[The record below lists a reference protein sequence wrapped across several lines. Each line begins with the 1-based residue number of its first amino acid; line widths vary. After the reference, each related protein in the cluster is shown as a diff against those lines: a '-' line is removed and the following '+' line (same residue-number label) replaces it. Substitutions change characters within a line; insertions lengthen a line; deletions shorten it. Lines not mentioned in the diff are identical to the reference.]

1 MRQWFVCF
9 TIIMSLQNYTLTY
22 KPEND
27 GWPSCYSFIPEYII
41 GMNAFL
47 YTFKNGNLYRHNT
60 NNNRNEYYN
69 VSGTL
74 APSTLTSVFNPEP
87 TLSIKLFKTL
97 SFESNAAWDCT
108 NLLTDLSQG
117 DVDEIHFEQKEGEW
131 YAYVRHLEGV
141 TDFTLR
147 YANGLGTVSIAPTGP
162 ATARVVTLGQPI
174 GNIVSIG
181 AVIYTLVQGQ
191 TPAVA
196 GTIIG
201 IDRNNNT
208 ITVNETIPT
217 GPPATVGPVN
227 GDFILFT
234 NNTVAESYGMRGYF
248 MEFTLSNN
256 DTTPVE
262 LFSVGSS
269 VMKSFP

>member
-1 MRQWFVCF
+1 M
-9 TIIMSLQNYTLTY
+9 
-22 KPEND
+22 
-27 GWPSCYSFIPEYII
+27 PEYII

-47 YTFKNGNLYRHNT
+47 YTFNRGNLFRHNT
-60 NNNRNEYYN
+60 NNQRNEYYN
-69 VSGTL
+69 VPGSQ
-74 APSTLTSVFNPEP
+74 APSTITSVFNPEP

-108 NLLTDLSQG
+108 TLTTDLSQG

-141 TDFTLR
+141 TNFSLR
-147 YANGLGTVSIAPTGP
+147 YANGLGAVSIPPTGP
-162 ATARVVTLGQPI
+162 NTARVVTLGQPI

-181 AVIYTLVQGQ
+181 AVIYTLVGGNA
-191 TPAVA
+191 PVIA
-196 GTIIG
+196 GTITG
-201 IDRNNNT
+201 INRNDNT
-208 ITVNETIPT
+208 ITVNETIPA
-217 GPPATVGPVN
+217 GPPAPVGPVN

-234 NNTVAESYGMRGYF
+234 NNTVAESYGMRGYY

>member
-1 MRQWFVCF
+1 
-9 TIIMSLQNYTLTY
+9 MSTEYTLTY

-27 GWPSCYSFIPEYII
+27 GWPSFYSFIPDYII
-41 GMNAFL
+41 GMNAYL
-47 YTFKNGNLYRHNT
+47 YTFKGGNLFRHNT
-60 NNNRNEYYN
+60 NSLRNTYY
-69 VSGTL
+69 GDF

-117 DVDEIHFEQKEGEW
+117 DVNEIHFEQKEGEW
-131 YAYVRHLEGV
+131 YAYVRHVEGV
-141 TDFTLR
+141 TNFRLR

-162 ATARVVTLGQPI
+162 QNARVVTLGQPL
-174 GNIVSIG
+174 GNIVTVN
-181 AVIYTLVQGQ
+181 AVIYTLVAGG
-191 TPAVA
+191 TPVVA
-196 GTIIG
+196 GTIID

-208 ITVNETIPT
+208 ITVNETIPA
-217 GPPATVGPVN
+217 GPPAPVGPVN
-227 GDFILFT
+227 GDFIMFT
-234 NNTVAESYGMRGYF
+234 NNTIAESYGMRGYY
-248 MEFTLSNN
+248 MEFTLSNDDN
-256 DTTPVE
+256 TPVE

>member
-1 MRQWFVCF
+1 MA
-9 TIIMSLQNYTLTY
+9 TEYTLTY

-27 GWPSCYSFIPEYII
+27 GWPSFYSFIPEYII

-108 NLLTDLSQG
+108 ALTTDLSQG
-117 DVDEIHFEQKEGEW
+117 NVDEINFEQKEGEW
-131 YAYVRHLEGV
+131 YAYVRHNTGV
-141 TDFTLR
+141 TNFALR
-147 YANGLGTVSIAPTGP
+147 YANGLGNVSLAPTGP
-162 ATARVVTLGQPI
+162 NTARVITIGNSL
-174 GNIVSIG
+174 GNIVTIG
-181 AVIYTLVQGQ
+181 AVIYVMVGGG
-191 TPAVA
+191 TPVVA
-196 GTIIG
+196 GTITAINKN
-201 IDRNNNT
+201 DNT
-208 ITVNETIPT
+208 ITVDETTPV
-217 GPPATVGPVN
+217 GVVPASN
-227 GDFILFT
+227 GDFILFV
-234 NNTVAESYGMRGYF
+234 NNTVAESYGMRGYY

-256 DTTPVE
+256 DITPVE
-262 LFSVGSS
+262 MFSVGSS

>member
-1 MRQWFVCF
+1 MP
-9 TIIMSLQNYTLTY
+9 TEYTLTY
-22 KPEND
+22 KPENA
-27 GWPSCYSFIPEYII
+27 GWPSFYSYIPEYIV
-41 GMNAFL
+41 GMNAYL

-60 NNNRNEYYN
+60 NDNRNEYYG
-69 VSGTL
+69 VDGSTT
-74 APSTLTSVFNPEP
+74 PSTLTSVFNPEP

-108 NLLTDLSQG
+108 ALATDLSQG

-141 TDFTLR
+141 TNFSLR
-147 YANGLGTVSIAPTGP
+147 YANGLGNVSTAPTGP
-162 ATARVVTLGQPI
+162 QTARVITIGNSL
-174 GNIVSIG
+174 GNIVNIG
-181 AVIYTLVQGQ
+181 ALIYVLVPGGD
-191 TPAVA
+191 PVVA
-196 GTIIG
+196 GTITAI
-201 IDRNNNT
+201 NKNENT
-208 ITVNETIPT
+208 ITVDETTPV
-217 GPPATVGPVN
+217 GVVPASD
-227 GDFILFT
+227 GDFILFV
-234 NNTVAESYGMRGYF
+234 NNTIAESYGMRGYY

>member
-1 MRQWFVCF
+1 
-9 TIIMSLQNYTLTY
+9 MSLQNYTLTY

-27 GWPSCYSFIPEYII
+27 GWPSFYSFMPEYII
-41 GMNAFL
+41 GMNAYL
-47 YTFKNGNLYRHNT
+47 YTFQNGNLYRHNT
-60 NNNRNEYYN
+60 NPNRNEYYG
-69 VSGTL
+69 VPGTDP
-74 APSTLTSVFNPEP
+74 ANASTLTSVFNPEP

-108 NLLTDLSQG
+108 N
-117 DVDEIHFEQKEGEW
+117 
-131 YAYVRHLEGV
+131 AYVRHLEGV

-162 ATARVVTLGQPI
+162 NTARVITLGQPI

-181 AVIYTLVQGQ
+181 AVIYTLVAGN
-191 TPAVA
+191 TPVIA

-201 IDRNNNT
+201 IDKNNNT
-208 ITVNETIPT
+208 ITVNETIPA
-217 GPPATVGPVN
+217 GPPTPVGPVN
-227 GDFILFT
+227 GNFILFA

-256 DTTPVE
+256 LDTPVE